1 MTENTFT
8 NMFQFQTG
16 SIKSSIACGC
26 VGARFSFN
34 SKLVRLKVTIYQQH
48 GRCRSSFNS
57 VRLKGDLLITKQ
69 LMLRFNSKLVRLKGF
84 AKAIHILYAPLMVR
98 VNLIFSI
105 VIFKV
110 ALLSTY
116 GCAHSLGD
124 RLRLTGRAFR
134 QRFPEKKRGHP
145 PSKTCISPRSTADM

>member
-1 MTENTFT
+1 MPRSSPRRCFNSKLVRLKEDLFANDVGLKTSFNSKLVRLKATFCRRLA
-8 NMFQFQTG
+8 NLEKQ
-16 SIKSSIACGC
+16 
-26 VGARFSFN
+26 SFN
-34 SKLVRLKVTIYQQH
+34 SKLVRLKVTIE
-48 GRCRSSFNS
+48 CCA
-57 VRLKGDLLITKQ
+57 D
-69 LMLRFNSKLVRLKGF
+69 MLHIGFNSKLVRLKGF

-145 PSKTCISPRSTADM
+145 PS